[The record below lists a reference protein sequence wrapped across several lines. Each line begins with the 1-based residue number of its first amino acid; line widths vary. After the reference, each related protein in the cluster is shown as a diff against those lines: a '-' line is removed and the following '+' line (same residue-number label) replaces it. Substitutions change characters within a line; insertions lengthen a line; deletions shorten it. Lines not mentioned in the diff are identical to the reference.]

1 MSYLQERSTFRL
13 SFGLTA
19 VVLLH
24 VGLLLAL
31 MNGLALRVI
40 KQRPPITDLVP
51 VVTPDEAPPPPPREP
66 VAGENMDRFDVPV
79 PVMPDI
85 PIAWQ
90 DDTATPIWQPTLHD
104 DDASYVSAQPR
115 ITAPRVD
122 PGHPL
127 TQPEYPPASIRQG
140 EVGTV
145 TLLVYVLPDGR
156 VADAKVSRSS
166 GFARLDAAAV
176 REAKRAWRFLPATAD
191 GTPIAEWG
199 TYAVTFRLTN

>member
-13 SFGLTA
+13 SFGLIA

-24 VGLLLAL
+24 AALLLAL
-31 MNGLALRVI
+31 MNGLALHVI
-40 KQRPPITDLVP
+40 KKPPPMTNVVPVPRVDEPLPPSELVP
-51 VVTPDEAPPPPPREP
+51 LAT
-66 VAGENMDRFDVPV
+66 MDRFDTPI
-79 PVMPDI
+79 PPAPDI
-85 PIAWQ
+85 PIELQ
-90 DDTATPIWQPTLHD
+90 DDTAAPTWQQQPLAD
-104 DDASYVSAQPR
+104 DEAGYAPARPR

-122 PGHPL
+122 PLHPL

-145 TLLVYVLPDGR
+145 TLLVYVSPDGR
-156 VADAKVSRSS
+156 VADVRVSRSS

-176 REAKRAWRFLPATAD
+176 REAKRAWRFLPATSD